1 MTELE
6 TPRLKLRQWR
16 AADLEPFAS
25 LNADPVVIEFLSR
38 CLTRAE
44 SDEFAE
50 RVRSE
55 LAQRGWGLWAVEVL
69 SREAQGPAAES
80 DLRPGDLIVA
90 VARHPLQRHVLYR
103 LRREDWQRAG
113 ASPAIAGC

>member
-1 MTELE
+1 MTA
-6 TPRLKLRQWR
+6 RLKLRQWR

-50 RVRSE
+50 RGVLMVQARGITIANKE
-55 LAQRGWGLWAVEVL
+55 LTAGGIRVTG
-69 SREAQGPAAES
+69 
-80 DLRPGDLIVA
+80 
-90 VARHPLQRHVLYR
+90 ARH
-103 LRREDWQRAG
+103 
-113 ASPAIAGC
+113 